1 MKKISK
7 LICLLMIAVLTVCLC
22 ACGSKKEKKEEKKE
36 ESQIKMPASD
46 LLSKT
51 IEKVKDFP
59 EGESFKKGDDEDERW
74 FEFLCEFD
82 YDKVD
87 DFAIKYSVS
96 GTADEFLLIKVK
108 DEKDVKALKEALLKR
123 QDTRKTQF
131 KQYDA
136 KEVSKIEA
144 AKIVSSDNV
153 VAFIVSDDATDIS
166 NALTET
172 IDENK

>member
-1 MKKISK
+1 
-7 LICLLMIAVLTVCLC
+7 MIAVLTVCLC

>member
-22 ACGSKKEKKEEKKE
+22 ACGSKKEKKEESK
-36 ESQIKMPASD
+36 IKMPASD

-51 IEKVKDFP
+51 IEKVKNFP
-59 EGESFKKGDDEDERW
+59 DGETLKKGDDEDKKW
-74 FEFLCEFD
+74 FEYLCEFD
-82 YDKVD
+82 YDRVD
-87 DFAIKYSVS
+87 DYAIKYSVS

-144 AKIVSSDNV
+144 AKIVSSENV

-172 IDENK
+172 IVENK

>member
-1 MKKISK
+1 
-7 LICLLMIAVLTVCLC
+7 MIAVLTVCLC

-144 AKIVSSDNV
+144 AKIVSSENV

>member
-59 EGESFKKGDDEDERW
+59 EGESFKKGNDEDERW

>member
-22 ACGSKKEKKEEKKE
+22 ACGSKKEKKEESK
-36 ESQIKMPASD
+36 IKMPASD

-59 EGESFKKGDDEDERW
+59 DGETLKKGDDEDKKW
-74 FEFLCEFD
+74 FEYLCEFD

-96 GTADEFLLIKVK
+96 GTADEFLIIKVK
-108 DEKDVKALKEALLKR
+108 DENDVKALKEALLKR

-144 AKIVSSDNV
+144 AKIVSSENV

>member
-1 MKKISK
+1 
-7 LICLLMIAVLTVCLC
+7 MIAVLTVCLC
-22 ACGSKKEKKEEKKE
+22 ACGSKKEKKEESK
-36 ESQIKMPASD
+36 IKMPASD

-144 AKIVSSDNV
+144 AKIVSSENV